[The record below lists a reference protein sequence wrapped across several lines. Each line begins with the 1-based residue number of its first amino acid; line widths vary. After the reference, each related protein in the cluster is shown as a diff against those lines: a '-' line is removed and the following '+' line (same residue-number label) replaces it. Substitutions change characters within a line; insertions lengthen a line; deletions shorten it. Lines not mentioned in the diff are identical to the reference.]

1 MKAVE
6 APGGISIF
14 LTNDEFKM
22 WEALGEETW
31 KSNMTERQQ
40 YLAQSLVDRGVA
52 KRNKKTR
59 HTFRIR
65 SSLGEWKPL
74 IKRIQQCQHQK
85 KQKQWQTF

>member
-22 WEALGEETW
+22 WEALGEETC

-52 KRNKKTR
+52 KRNRKDGKTY
-59 HTFRIR
+59 FSRIR
-65 SSLGEWKPL
+65 SSLGE
-74 IKRIQQCQHQK
+74 CGNH
-85 KQKQWQTF
+85 